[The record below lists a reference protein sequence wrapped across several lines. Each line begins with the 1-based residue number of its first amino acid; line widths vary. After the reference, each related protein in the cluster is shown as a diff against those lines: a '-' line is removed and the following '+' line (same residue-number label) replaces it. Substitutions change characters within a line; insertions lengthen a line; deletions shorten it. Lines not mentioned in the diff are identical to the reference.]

1 MRKSGKNW
9 KNQHL
14 GFLFS
19 LSLLM
24 RTDHT
29 FRSFITGETMLR
41 IVIGYFISIALARL
55 VQKLDILERFKGFNI
70 KKIKPNEMLKFVFQ
84 FLVGILFI
92 YLLYRTM
99 ILSRPK
105 EKINKSKN
113 KDNFP
118 FIVSN

>member
-1 MRKSGKNW
+1 
-9 KNQHL
+9 
-14 GFLFS
+14 
-19 LSLLM
+19 
-24 RTDHT
+24 
-29 FRSFITGETMLR
+29 MLR

>member
-1 MRKSGKNW
+1 
-9 KNQHL
+9 
-14 GFLFS
+14 
-19 LSLLM
+19 M

-55 VQKLDILERFKGFNI
+55 VQKLDILERFKGFDI
-70 KKIKPNEMLKFVFQ
+70 KKIKPNEMLRFLVQ
-84 FLVGILFI
+84 FLVGMLFI
-92 YLLYRTM
+92 YLLYRSM

-105 EKINKSKN
+105 EKLNNSKK

-118 FIVSN
+118 FILTNT

>member
-1 MRKSGKNW
+1 
-9 KNQHL
+9 
-14 GFLFS
+14 
-19 LSLLM
+19 M

-29 FRSFITGETMLR
+29 FRSFVTGETMLR

-70 KKIKPNEMLKFVFQ
+70 KKIKPNEILKFIIQ
-84 FLVGILFI
+84 FLVGMIFI
-92 YLLYRTM
+92 YFLYRTI

-105 EKINKSKN
+105 EKLNNSKK

-118 FIVSN
+118 FIVAN